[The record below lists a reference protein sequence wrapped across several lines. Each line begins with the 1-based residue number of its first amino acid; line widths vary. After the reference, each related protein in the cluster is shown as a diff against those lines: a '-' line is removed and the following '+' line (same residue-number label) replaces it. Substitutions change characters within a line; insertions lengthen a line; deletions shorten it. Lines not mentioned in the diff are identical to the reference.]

1 MAARGGTVAA
11 TGRRAIRDKGAPGDY
26 KILTTSEGPYRLARF
41 SPARPKLG
49 FFRRFA
55 SPSTSE
61 SYECTIGI
69 RRKRQK
75 HRRGWEKERWRE
87 AAAVVPLRESR
98 IAIVIA
104 VTCAMHGEKYRRV
117 IKVPPIPAE
126 SFLRG
131 RG

>member
-1 MAARGGTVAA
+1 MAARGGTVVA

-41 SPARPKLG
+41 SPAQPKLA
-49 FFRRFA
+49 FFV
-55 SPSTSE
+55 SPPTSE

-75 HRRGWEKERWRE
+75 HRKGWERERERWRE

-104 VTCAMHGEKYRRV
+104 VTCAMHEKYRRV
-117 IKVPPIPAE
+117 IKVPPIPTE
-126 SFLRG
+126 SFLRD

>member
-1 MAARGGTVAA
+1 MAQLAA
-11 TGRRAIRDKGAPGDY
+11 ERYEIREQPGDY
-26 KILTTSEGPYRLARF
+26 KILTTSERPYRLARLF
-41 SPARPKLG
+41 ARAAETRRV
-49 FFRRFA
+49 FRRFA

-75 HRRGWEKERWRE
+75 HRKGWEKERRRE

-126 SFLRG
+126 SFLHG